1 MNDSG
6 LKCFWFHT
14 DFFLVG
20 SLKDDFCGQTIVQ
33 KCMLSEDDCS
43 EPASLWALK
52 WSTLKLTP
60 NKDTSW
66 PENAE
71 NVQMLP
77 FAGVWYLYENPCS
90 RSTFY

>member
-33 KCMLSEDDCS
+33 KCML
-43 EPASLWALK
+43 
-52 WSTLKLTP
+52 TP

-77 FAGVWYLYENPCS
+77 FAGVWYLYEYPCS